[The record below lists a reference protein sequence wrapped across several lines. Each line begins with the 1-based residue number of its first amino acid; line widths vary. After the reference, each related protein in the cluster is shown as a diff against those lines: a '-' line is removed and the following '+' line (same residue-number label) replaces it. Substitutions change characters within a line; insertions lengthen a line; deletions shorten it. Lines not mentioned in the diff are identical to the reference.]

1 MEAQCNHQASTTP
14 YVFNIQKFSTHDGPG
29 IRTTVFFNGCPL
41 RCLWCHNP
49 EGQSY
54 VPEKMLQDIAKS
66 KGTDA
71 SGNEEGLCTV
81 AGTQYPVS
89 ELIELLKKDILFY
102 DQSGGGVTL
111 SGGEVMTQN
120 MDYVEALVK
129 GLWQEG
135 ISVAVD
141 TSGYAPWEHFARILP
156 YVDTFLYDI
165 KMLDDKKHQQ
175 FTGVSNPLI
184 LENLKRLSVS
194 GVAIDLRLILLEGIN
209 TSRRDIQKLIDW
221 LSQEN
226 VQIEQI
232 TLLPYHDFGRE
243 KYAKLKRACTQNFTK
258 PSDDTLASVKRWL
271 CEGGYRVEL

>member
-1 MEAQCNHQASTTP
+1 MEAQCNHQALKTP

-29 IRTTVFFNGCPL
+29 IRTTVFLKGCPL
-41 RCLWCHNP
+41 CCKWCHNP
-49 EGQSY
+49 ESQAY
-54 VPEKMLQDIAKS
+54 EPEKMLRDTRNSCKDYDVVGQ
-66 KGTDA
+66 
-71 SGNEEGLCTV
+71 
-81 AGTQYPVS
+81 QYTVS

-129 GLWQEG
+129 RLMKEG

-156 YVDTFLYDI
+156 YVDTFLYDV

-243 KYAKLKRACTQNFTK
+243 KYAKLGRACTQNFTK
-258 PSDDTLASVKRWL
+258 PSDDTLANVKRWL